1 MPEIGSDGDMG
12 DLGKDRLGKA
22 GSGVSPET
30 IAEFES
36 SLTNFYKS
44 LAELDKAQTDAS
56 AAAKVLMS
64 WATVG
69 QKAVGLLEPLMKLV
83 GGSIGGG
90 SGKFTGG
97 LGSQVS
103 GALAQITNTTN
114 LLNGL
119 FKV

>member
-1 MPEIGSDGDMG
+1 MPEIAGDGDMG

-22 GSGVSPET
+22 GSGVSPEIIT
-30 IAEFES
+30 EFES
-36 SLTNFYKS
+36 SLTNFYNS

-64 WATVG
+64 WAIVG
-69 QKAVGLLEPLMKLV
+69 QKALGLVEPLMKLV
-83 GGSIGGG
+83 GGGIGG
-90 SGKFTGG
+90 GKFTGG

-119 FKV
+119 FKI